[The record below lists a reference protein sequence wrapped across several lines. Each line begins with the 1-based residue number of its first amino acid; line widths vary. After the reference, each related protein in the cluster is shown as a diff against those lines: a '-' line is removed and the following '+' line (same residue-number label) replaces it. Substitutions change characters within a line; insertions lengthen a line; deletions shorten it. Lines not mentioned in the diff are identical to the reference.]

1 MSNGNYRNRKMAF
14 SVIVILLKHRL
25 LDGAQTN
32 DYLTNWVIVFLLKQQ
47 NAGLRCSPAVSVVN
61 ATRWKVTLMLVLTC
75 EPKDCHDLQPSRDIF
90 TRHFSPTDC
99 NLCLSPFT
107 THRCSLNHRPGPHRL
122 SEKTSLSIFLPTHR
136 LKLPLLSALE
146 TKTDL

>member
-1 MSNGNYRNRKMAF
+1 MFNGNYRNRGMAF

-47 NAGLRCSPAVSVVN
+47 NTGLRCSPAACVVN

-90 TRHFSPTDC
+90 TRHFPPTDC
-99 NLCLSPFT
+99 NLCLSPFN
-107 THRCSLNHRPGPHRL
+107 THRCSLNHRSTSHRL
-122 SEKTSLSIFLPTHR
+122 SEKTSLSIFLPSHR
-136 LKLPLLSALE
+136 VKLPDLSGLE
-146 TKTDL
+146 TKLDL